1 MDINL
6 NKELKLDL
14 IRIDGGTQQRDID
27 EDVKQRYMKLMQDGV
42 QFPPVEVIFD
52 GKDHWIWDGFH
63 RYHCACARGDKV
75 IVANVVKGTLREA
88 IWLSFSANKAH
99 GFPRQKGVAKDI
111 IEQILT
117 DKTWAK
123 KSLSAIAKHVG
134 VTQGYVS
141 QVKDALSAHGIS
153 TNTID
158 EKKLDSDE
166 ENKASPVESTPDIE
180 RSEKIV
186 VERAGTTYTQKT
198 QEKKRRYI
206 DQFDEE
212 PKDNVGRVIPE
223 HLQEVYERRSNI
235 NGDLK
240 QLAGFRKAVMQRVK
254 RREPIISLLN
264 ATAFQA
270 NYENLRRTLRSAI
283 PYAVCPYC
291 GGDAKDCKACKGFGF
306 LNKDTYEA
314 APKELKHDSH

>member
-42 QFPPVEVIFD
+42 KFPPVEVVFD
-52 GKDHWIWDGFH
+52 GKDHWLWDGFH
-63 RYHCACARGDKV
+63 RYRCAAAQGHEAID
-75 IVANVVKGTLREA
+75 ANVVKGTQRDA
-88 IWLSFSANKAH
+88 IWLSFSANRDH
-99 GFPRQKGVAKDI
+99 GFPRQKGVAKQI

-117 DKTWAK
+117 DKAWAE
-123 KSLSAIAKHVG
+123 KSQTAIARHVG
-134 VTQGYVS
+134 VTKQYVS
-141 QVKDALSAHGIS
+141 QVKDSIVQSPS
-153 TNTID
+153 TNAPTS
-158 EKKLDSDE
+158 EKNVDSELKL
-166 ENKASPVESTPDIE
+166 KAHRSSTLPIE
-180 RSEKIV
+180 RDESIE
-186 VERAGTTYTQKT
+186 VERAGTTFTQKS
-198 QEKKRRYI
+198 QEK
-206 DQFDEE
+206 QHL
-212 PKDNVGRVIPE
+212 PKELLKDSVGQIIPE
-223 HLQEVYERRSNI
+223 HLRKVFERRSNI

-240 QLAGFRKAVMQRVK
+240 KLAGFKKTVMNRVK
-254 RREPIISLLN
+254 WREPIMSLLN
-264 ATAFQA
+264 TTAFQA
-270 NYENLRRTLRSAI
+270 NYENLRRTLRSAM